1 MHFDAGELGAFIV
14 AFSRASA
21 IVATA
26 PVIGDA
32 GVSVRARLV
41 FVVAIAFA
49 VGANRPPVELIDVP
63 GIALVEF
70 AIGLI
75 TGMTARFIMSRVANA
90 GQLIGLSLGLGF
102 ASEYDARAGESAGTV
117 RMLATTLASLAFLRS
132 GGLESIVTGVAG
144 EPASMI
150 DLALLG
156 PSLIEHGTAAFGHGL
171 ALAAPVV
178 IAALVGNLGLALMNR
193 AAPAVNVFSVSLAAV
208 LVIGG
213 IAMIASSPAFVA
225 GAISTAREAA
235 AILR

>member
-1 MHFDAGELGAFIV
+1 MELGAGEVGAFIV
-14 AFSRASA
+14 AFSRASGV
-21 IVATA
+21 VATA
-26 PVIGDA
+26 PVIGDT
-32 GVSVRARLV
+32 GVSLRARLV

-49 VGANRPPVELIDVP
+49 VGANRAPVELIDVP

-75 TGMTARFIMSRVANA
+75 TGMTARFIMARVANA

-117 RMLATTLASLAFLRS
+117 RILATSLASLAFLRS
-132 GGLESIVTGVAG
+132 GGLEAIVTGVAG
-144 EPASMI
+144 APASMI
-150 DLALLG
+150 DVALLG
-156 PSLIEHGTAAFGHGL
+156 PSLLEHGTAAFGHGL
-171 ALAAPVV
+171 ALAAPIV

-208 LVIGG
+208 LIIGG
-213 IAMIASSPAFVA
+213 IAMFASAPAFVA
-225 GAISTAREAA
+225 GVISTARDAA